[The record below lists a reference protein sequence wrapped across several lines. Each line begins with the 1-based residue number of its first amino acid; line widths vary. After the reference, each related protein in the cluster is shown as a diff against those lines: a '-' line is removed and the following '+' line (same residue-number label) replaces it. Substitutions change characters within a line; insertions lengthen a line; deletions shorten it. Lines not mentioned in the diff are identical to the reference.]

1 MPRDKPGTQRKVFM
15 LPTEL
20 VERVAAYQAEA
31 GMRSEV
37 EAVRRL
43 LDDALKYRDDWRSLT
58 ERFRTR
64 LAESRMLAE
73 AARETL
79 VGHPLVATMAFNR
92 NSITFTMT
100 TGETITVE
108 ATGEVTGRDSS
119 NREFL
124 QAPPFAL
131 DDQGRVTNYELPF

>member
-20 VERVAAYQAEA
+20 VERIASYQAEA
-31 GMRSEV
+31 GMPSEV

-58 ERFRTR
+58 ERFRTK
-64 LAESRMLAE
+64 LAESRVLSD

-92 NSITFTMT
+92 TSLTFTMT

-108 ATGEVTGRDSS
+108 ATGEVTGRD
-119 NREFL
+119 NYDREFL
-124 QAPPFAL
+124 QAPPFKL
-131 DDQGRVTNYELPF
+131 DDQGRVTNYHLPF